1 MLNDLDQQLL
11 ENNAEHIAQLE
22 EQHKPYE
29 KLRKG
34 FKEVNG
40 FDIDEGLLNKIVKAL
55 YITTHQIVHKATELS
70 SDDWVNSINTVYP
83 LVLMN
88 FTEQQTFAFGVIA
101 EVQPSPPPEEKTALT
116 VEEQNLVVEH
126 SDTIE
131 YLESHYQT
139 RQRIATAHEEA
150 HGTAVSKVVFD
161 DMCAGIFL
169 SAYRLVQNLKEFN
182 PNADK
187 QMAGAYREVLD
198 RFLRQTRGNDVNE
211 IVKKQRRSKPS
222 LCRITK

>member
-1 MLNDLDQQLL
+1 MNSIKHPVIDKNPEFIKKLAID
-11 ENNAEHIAQLE
+11 NNVR
-22 EQHKPYE
+22 E
-29 KLRKG
+29 KLGAAYTQATGRPPLDAG
-34 FKEVNG
+34 V
-40 FDIDEGLLNKIVKAL
+40 DEA
-55 YITTHQIVHKATELS
+55 
-70 SDDWVNSINTVYP
+70 IN
-83 LVLMN
+83 M
-88 FTEQQTFAFGVIA
+88 AFMA
-101 EVQPSPPPEEKTALT
+101 A
-116 VEEQNLVVEH
+116 
-126 SDTIE
+126 
-131 YLESHYQT
+131 Y
-139 RQRIATAHEEA
+139 QRIATAHEEA